1 MKTSIIF
8 RFIFIERRINKFVQT
23 NHKCLFNRADAAQA
37 ETTLPVRNH
46 GLSKFGQ
53 DIVREMNRLGM
64 FVDLAHVS
72 NETMSDALDVA
83 RAPVMFSHS
92 SARGVYSHERNVPD
106 DILLR
111 VVCIQYLIAI
121 APLKIDHFNDQQIY
135 HHNSFFLF
143 IRKRTV
149 ES

>member
-1 MKTSIIF
+1 M
-8 RFIFIERRINKFVQT
+8 NKQIYLK
-23 NHKCLFNRADAAQA
+23 NHKRLFYRADAAQA

-92 SARGVYSHERNVPD
+92 SARGVYWHERNVPD

-111 VVCIQYLIAI
+111 VVCSQYLIAI
-121 APLKIDHFNDQQIY
+121 TL
-135 HHNSFFLF
+135 
-143 IRKRTV
+143 
-149 ES
+149 